1 MTNIVMLVKDRPRL
15 THQAL
20 SSLAQKTDAKDYT
33 ITVIDDGSDVPL
45 EEQGWVQRFFPNNG
59 TILRISPSQHI
70 TGKARNLGIW
80 WSEKYWGRGDWLY
93 LSDNDVAFKS
103 GWLPK
108 LTSMATGFQETKVLG
123 GYRHPY
129 HGVNGRGHWQDE
141 KDSILEFV
149 DAVAG
154 YSQLMRWDTYEKYGP
169 FDGNA
174 AGTCQSEDFAFCQRI
189 IADGGKVGYVNPSVI
204 SVCGIT
210 NTEGKPATGWETFK
224 REPGLVYE

>member
-80 WSEKYWGRGDWLY
+80 WSEKYWGRGDWLA
-93 LSDNDVAFKS
+93 LFDNDIYLKPQ
-103 GWLPK
+103 WLPQLIATLQGYPDVK
-108 LTSMATGFQETKVLG
+108 LIG
-123 GYRHPY
+123 GCRHEY
-129 HGVNGRGHWQDE
+129 HGVNEQRQGFE
-141 KDSILEFV
+141 ET

-154 YSQLMRWDTYEKYGP
+154 NSHFMAWDTWDSFGP
-169 FDGNA
+169 LDGHA
-174 AGTCQSEDFAFCQRI
+174 AGTGQSEDHAFSRRI
-189 IADGGKVGYVNPSVI
+189 VESGSKVGYVWPPCL